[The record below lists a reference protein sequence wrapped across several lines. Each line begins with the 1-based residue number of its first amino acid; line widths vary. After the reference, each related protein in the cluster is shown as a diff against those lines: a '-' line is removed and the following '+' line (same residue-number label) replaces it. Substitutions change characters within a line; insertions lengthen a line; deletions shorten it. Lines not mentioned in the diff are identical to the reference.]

1 MKWINFLFIISCM
14 LLVSNDSVFA
24 TVTSEK
30 SSTLVFCEFIS
41 KLNNPSLIIS
51 CLALAFTLFSFW
63 WMNWRKGQLIV
74 GPPRSYAACSNGPN
88 SLIILQLPLVFYN
101 DGAAT
106 QVVQNLRLSLEQKNN
121 KSKILHFN
129 NTLSDL
135 ASDSNKKWA
144 RQFAIGGRKS
154 YSSIFV
160 FQRKAG
166 NFVFAPEKCKAILE
180 AKIDKGNRWQVLL
193 TFEIQT
199 PANKINI
206 LNSNTLIA
214 YDNDPDRQEK

>member
-1 MKWINFLFIISCM
+1 MKCVQFLIIISSVI
-14 LLVSNDSVFA
+14 LASTDSVFA

-30 SSTLVFCEFIS
+30 SSTFGFCEFIS

-51 CLALAFTLFSFW
+51 CLALAFTIFSFW

-74 GPPRSYAACSNGPN
+74 GPPRSYAACLNGSNG
-88 SLIILQLPLVFYN
+88 LIILQLPLVFYN

-106 QVVQNLRLSLEQKNN
+106 QVVQNLRLSLEQKNK
-121 KSKILHFN
+121 KSKVLHFN

-160 FQRKAG
+160 FQRSSG

-180 AKIDKGNRWQVLL
+180 AKIDKGNLWQVVL

-199 PANKINI
+199 PANKINT
-206 LNSNTLIA
+206 LNSNRLIA